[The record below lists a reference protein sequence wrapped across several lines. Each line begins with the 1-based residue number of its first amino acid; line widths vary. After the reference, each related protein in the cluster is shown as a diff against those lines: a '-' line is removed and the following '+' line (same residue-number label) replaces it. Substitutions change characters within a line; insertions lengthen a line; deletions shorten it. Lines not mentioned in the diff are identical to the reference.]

1 VSVSAPRPHATT
13 IVAVKRGGQVA
24 IAGDGQ
30 VTVGDVVM
38 KHRAGK
44 VRRLFHDEII
54 VGFAGAVADAF
65 TLFDKFEQQLEKHQ
79 GNLLRAAVGLSREWR
94 TDRYLRHLE
103 AMLLV
108 ANASQLLLL
117 SGDGE
122 IIEPDDDVAA
132 IGSGGP
138 FAHAAARALVQNTEL
153 TAPEVAR
160 RALEIAASLCIYTN
174 DHITVQTLDTV
185 DNDAEADPTRVV
197 GGTVP

>member
-1 VSVSAPRPHATT
+1 VSVSAARPHATT

-185 DNDAEADPTRVV
+185 ENDAETDPTRAV